1 MWACTGVYIYV
12 MVSVRKRPLLAKRAL
27 ELILDSDEDDE
38 KDIATDSYDSSE
50 LETESDSDS
59 GDVVQPVVRCR

>member
-1 MWACTGVYIYV
+1 